1 MTTKHGKGWSLGR
14 WGLMTLHWLIIVN
27 FVVEIV
33 YAAYMI
39 FVVVAPPG
47 GGPLGS
53 RAMEI
58 PFEMMTTRRL
68 YAVEFWLAMGGL
80 AIYLALTEIGP
91 RLAAYRK
98 ADAEASE
105 SA

>member
-1 MTTKHGKGWSLGR
+1 MTTPATGWSPGR
-14 WGLMTLHWLIIVN
+14 WALYGLHWLIILN

-33 YAAYMI
+33 YAAYMV

-53 RAMEI
+53 RALEI

-68 YAVEFWLAMGGL
+68 YATEFWIAMAGL
-80 AIYLALTEIGP
+80 AIYLAITEIGP
-91 RLAAYRK
+91 RLRAHRE
-98 ADAEASE
+98 ADARASHSE
-105 SA
+105 